1 MRRTSTAPL
10 RSLVM
15 TLVFASAA
23 GCKNPPRAPPPPRPS
38 RVDAGSPTSRPP
50 FPAQTL
56 STNARRDCFQP
67 DFQATRVRL
76 RGTLVEL
83 CGLTGGAPQCFEI
96 DPIANR
102 VELIRVDD
110 APTRAV
116 DEPAFDGPFQRTELA
131 SHGWRASTRGGA
143 LNVTGPAGNHRTV
156 TAQGFGF
163 HSYENTSFLPWTEG
177 WYAVIIGW
185 KAEDLGATAV
195 IDPFTLRMISHAAI
209 LPCGRDS

>member
-1 MRRTSTAPL
+1 MRTSRVALTV
-10 RSLVM
+10 SL
-15 TLVFASAA
+15 LAA
-23 GCKNPPRAPPPPRPS
+23 VVVSCRNPPRAPPPPRSP
-38 RVDAGSPTSRPP
+38 RVDAGSPQSRPP

-56 STNARRDCFQP
+56 STNARRDCFP
-67 DFQATRVRL
+67 ETFRASRVKL
-76 RGTLVEL
+76 RGSLIEL
-83 CGLTGGAPQCFEI
+83 CGVAADGVRCFEI

-102 VELIRVDD
+102 VEALRVAD
-110 APTRAV
+110 APDTAGNDPSFV
-116 DEPAFDGPFQRTELA
+116 GPFQRTELA

-163 HSYENTSFLPWTEG
+163 HSYENTAFLPWTDG
-177 WYAVIIGW
+177 WYVVMLGW
-185 KAEDLGATAV
+185 KGQDLGATAV

>member
-1 MRRTSTAPL
+1 MRTSWTAL
-10 RSLVM
+10 TVSL
-15 TLVFASAA
+15 LAA
-23 GCKNPPRAPPPPRPS
+23 TWVGCRNPPRAPPAPRSP
-38 RVDAGSPTSRPP
+38 RVDAGSPTTRPP

-56 STNARRDCFQP
+56 STNARRDCFAD
-67 DFQATRVRL
+67 DFQTTRVKL
-76 RGTLVEL
+76 RGALVEL
-83 CGLTGGAPQCFEI
+83 CGVAAGAPRCYEI

-102 VELIRVDD
+102 VELVRVAD
-110 APTRAV
+110 APDFV
-116 DEPAFDGPFQRTELA
+116 NNEPSFVGPFQRTEIA

-163 HSYENTSFLPWTEG
+163 HSYENTAFLPWTEG
-177 WYAVIIGW
+177 WYAVIVGW
-185 KAEDLGATAV
+185 KGQDLGATAV